1 MTFRFQHGKTAL
13 AIALGVALAA
23 CGGESVS
30 PDGGGS
36 TGTDSRVG
44 KGMFSTKAP
53 TLVDDKGPIYEDPD
67 TRRVYIRGDL
77 LIQVLLSRLNERDAK
92 GQPLISWLDAD
103 TYKYMYNEEEIWPLL
118 GPPALVA
125 EDIKPDT
132 ARTGLGPY
140 VATIDLKHGPL
151 LYPTHIHKREGNWH
165 IRRFD
170 ESSIQFGLSMPGMSR
185 KGGGIQA
192 PVTAPLEVGNTMK
205 VRVKRHNAFIGT
217 NLNYGGLGQEYT
229 LKAARAKTIHPNEYY
244 WYGSYGN
251 DPYMHWRLLWRHRW
265 GMNVNNVIS
274 GVQLEVQV
282 EDLEKRHVEICLNYM
297 GHYYEDRWLCDLW
310 QVPDGWS
317 SGQPLTHL
325 SQSLLDSL
333 SHDDRRFWKWN
344 DRKGTPPVSADSLKT
359 TTEPINQHGIS
370 GAVLAAMFD
379 AWTPRAAGMRALPG
393 FASLVKG
400 ALDPTPGTL
409 VPDGNP
415 PARVSV
421 YHESRATTYADGAA
435 HADTHSPAVG
445 SYLYAFR
452 SGTWK
457 RPGESRT
464 ASELFRQLT
473 MAMHLN
479 HDPVKGLTLP
489 RWAGLHELG
498 LDKEN
503 AGHQIWLYQGEQL
516 SLDRKVKVIAPNDLL
531 LFGSIVQ
538 YWIDDKLYSN
548 PKRRAAVTL
557 SVEKSA
563 SDARSADLCWTIY
576 TGSGY
581 RWNKNCTTWV
591 IPEGWVP
598 GQILKPQGY
607 QLMTQ
612 PSYSDWEPPFYWS
625 TRTARQDGLLKV
637 D

>member
-53 TLVDDKGPIYEDPD
+53 TSVDDKGPIYEDPD
-67 TRRVYIRGDL
+67 TRRIHIRGDL

-103 TYKYMYNEEEIWPLL
+103 TYTYIYDDPERLPLL
-118 GPPALVA
+118 GPSALVA

-151 LYPTHIHKREGNWH
+151 LYPKHIHKREGDWR
-165 IRRFD
+165 IRHFD

-192 PVTAPLEVGNTMK
+192 PVTTPLVVGRRMK
-205 VRVKRHNAFIGT
+205 LWVMRDNAFLSET
-217 NLNYGGLGQEYT
+217 LYEGGFGKEYT
-229 LKAARAKTIHPNEYY
+229 YTTATAKTIHPNAYY
-244 WYGSYGN
+244 WNDGENPRIDKGVLWHHGWWGGSEII
-251 DPYMHWRLLWRHRW
+251 RQVR
-265 GMNVNNVIS
+265 
-274 GVQLEVQV
+274 LEVQV
-282 EDLEKRHVEICLNYM
+282 VDLEKRHVEACV
-297 GHYYEDRWLCDLW
+297 HYQGPYNKEHWLCDRW

-317 SGQPLTHL
+317 SGEPLTHL
-325 SQSLLDSL
+325 SQYLLDTFS
-333 SHDDRRFWKWN
+333 SYDRTFWRWN

-421 YHESRATTYADGAA
+421 YHESRATTYADGTA

-457 RPGESRT
+457 RPGEPRA

-489 RWAGLHELG
+489 RWAGLHEVG
-498 LDKEN
+498 VDKKN
-503 AGHQIWLYQGEQL
+503 GGHQIWLYQGEQL

-538 YWIDDKLYSN
+538 YWIDDYDYNN
-548 PKRRAAVTL
+548 PDRNVAVTL

-563 SDARSADLCWTIY
+563 SDARSADLCWKIHIRY
-576 TGSGY
+576 GY
-581 RWNKNCTTWV
+581 EWSKNCTTWI
-591 IPEGWVP
+591 IPEGWMP

-607 QLMTQ
+607 QLMTHHLHR
-612 PSYSDWEPPFYWS
+612 DREPPFYWS
-625 TRTARQDGLLKV
+625 TRTGR
-637 D
+637 

>member
-1 MTFRFQHGKTAL
+1 MTFRFQHGKTVL

-44 KGMFSTKAP
+44 KGVFSTKAP
-53 TLVDDKGPIYEDPD
+53 TSVDDKGPIYEDPD
-67 TRRVYIRGDL
+67 TRKIHIRGDL
-77 LIQVLLSRLNERDAK
+77 LIQLLLSRLNERDAK

-103 TYKYMYNEEEIWPLL
+103 TYKYVNFYTGDEELPLL
-118 GPPALVA
+118 GPAALVA

-151 LYPTHIHKREGNWH
+151 LYPPHIHKREGDWRT
-165 IRRFD
+165 RRFD

-192 PVTAPLEVGNTMK
+192 PVTTPLVVGDTMK
-205 VRVKRHNAFIGT
+205 LRAMRHNAFIST
-217 NLNYGGLGQEYT
+217 NLYYGGLGEEYT
-229 LKAARAKTIHPNEYY
+229 FTAGTAKTIHPNAYY
-244 WYGSYGN
+244 WN
-251 DPYMHWRLLWRHRW
+251 DGQNPYVDRGVLWHHGWW
-265 GMNVNNVIS
+265 GKSNIITH
-274 GVQLEVQV
+274 VQLEVEV
-282 EDLEKRHVEICLNYM
+282 VDLEKRHVKACVHYE
-297 GHYYEDRWLCDLW
+297 GQYYENHWLCDRW

-317 SGQPLTHL
+317 SGEPLTHL
-325 SQSLLDSL
+325 SQYLVETLSL
-333 SHDDRRFWKWN
+333 DDRTFWRWN
-344 DRKGTPPVSADSLKT
+344 DRKGTPQVSADSLKT
-359 TTEPINQHGIS
+359 TTEPVNQHGIS

-409 VPDGNP
+409 VPFGDP

-421 YHESRATTYADGAA
+421 YHESRATTYADGTA

-457 RPGESRT
+457 RPGEPRA
-464 ASELFRQLT
+464 ASASFEQLT

-498 LDKEN
+498 LDEKN
-503 AGHQIWLYQGEQL
+503 GGHQIWLYQGEQL

-538 YWIDDKLYSN
+538 YWIDDELYSN
-548 PKRRAAVTL
+548 PKSTAAVTL

-576 TGSGY
+576 TVNGY
-581 RWNKNCTTWV
+581 QWSKNCTTWV

-607 QLMTQ
+607 QLMTHARNRN
-612 PSYSDWEPPFYWS
+612 WEPPFYWS
-625 TRTARQDGLLKV
+625 TRTAR
-637 D
+637 